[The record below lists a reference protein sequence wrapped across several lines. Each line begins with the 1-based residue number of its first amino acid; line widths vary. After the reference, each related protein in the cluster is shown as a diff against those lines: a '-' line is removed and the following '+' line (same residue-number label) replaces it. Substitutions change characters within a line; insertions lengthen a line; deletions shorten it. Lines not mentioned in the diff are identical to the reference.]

1 MYKDM
6 YVVRKENLEFL
17 RDVKNEAY
25 SRILGMTTT
34 NISNIFNGRSTKLS
48 TAQSIIG
55 VRYNIA
61 NTDDRMKELIE
72 KHFRK
77 IN

>member
-6 YVVRKENLEFL
+6 YVVRKETLEFL

-25 SRILGMTTT
+25 SRILGMSTA
-34 NISNIFNGRSTKLS
+34 NISYIFNGRSTKLS

-61 NTDDRMKELIE
+61 NTADRMKELID
-72 KHFRK
+72 KHFRN

>member
-25 SRILGMTTT
+25 SRILGMTTA
-34 NISNIFNGRSTKLS
+34 NISYIFNGRSTKLS
-48 TAQSIIG
+48 TAQGIIG
-55 VRYNIA
+55 VRYNIT
-61 NTDDRMKELIE
+61 NTDDRMKELVE